1 MIKFILFFVILMHQ
15 EIVQNVT
22 LLGSFLLILYLFMK
36 TSKNIFRQ
44 VYLDNC
50 AYEIAGKQMRDYLN
64 KNLYE
69 TDKGQLF
76 GLDKWAL

>member
-1 MIKFILFFVILMHQ
+1 MQ
-15 EIVQNVT
+15 
-22 LLGSFLLILYLFMK
+22 K

-50 AYEIAGKQMRDYLN
+50 DYEIAGKQMRDYLN

-69 TDKGQLF
+69 TDKG
-76 GLDKWAL
+76 